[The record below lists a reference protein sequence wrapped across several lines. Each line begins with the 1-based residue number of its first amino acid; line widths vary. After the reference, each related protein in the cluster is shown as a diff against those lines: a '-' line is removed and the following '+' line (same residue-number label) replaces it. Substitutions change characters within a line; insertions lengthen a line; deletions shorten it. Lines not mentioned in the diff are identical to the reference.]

1 MNSTYEDDYYV
12 GKPSNVLSGQVYG
25 WCVSKVSGY
34 AGWRFLYWEIMEKMR
49 LLKCG
54 VKVRVRMYFAGFC
67 SMGRGRHWDRR
78 SRYGE
83 K

>member
-1 MNSTYEDDYYV
+1 MEDEYSR
-12 GKPSNVLSGQVYG
+12 GKPSNVLPGQVYG
-25 WCVSKVSGY
+25 WCVSKASDY
-34 AGWRFLYWEIMEKMR
+34 EGWGFLYWEIKEKMR
-49 LLKCG
+49 VIQRDAT
-54 VKVRVRMYFAGFC
+54 VKVRMYFAGFC